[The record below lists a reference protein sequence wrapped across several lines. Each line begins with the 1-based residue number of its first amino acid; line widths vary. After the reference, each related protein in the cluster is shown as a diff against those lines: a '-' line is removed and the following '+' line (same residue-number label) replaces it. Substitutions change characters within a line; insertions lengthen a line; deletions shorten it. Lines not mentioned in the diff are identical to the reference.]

1 MKHPRLRDGHKLI
14 TSELYPINEIPDDII
29 VKIAGYF
36 TYLLYVGRKDI
47 NGSDWGDAFAQAI
60 DGIHLDSPVGIAD
73 VVKGRMAWSMK
84 TVKAKKCFDSQK
96 RPAYQRQMFTR
107 LFLWNL

>member
-14 TSELYPINEIPDDII
+14 TSELYPINEVSDDII

-47 NGSDWGDAFAQAI
+47 NGSDWGDAFAKAI
-60 DGIHLDSPVGIAD
+60 DGVHLDSPAGIAL
-73 VVKGRMAWSMK
+73 S
-84 TVKAKKCFDSQK
+84 
-96 RPAYQRQMFTR
+96 
-107 LFLWNL
+107 LIHI